1 MNHQFRYGL
10 TAMLLISAT
19 STLTAKAGL
28 AQTAQRTAQQ
38 FEGANSPSSVARAE
52 ATVKVGEQQSAH
64 PGSLAIASIYTHTVS
79 GKSAATLYV
88 RGIPVLTFLAATP
101 AANALTASTDLKF
114 GQVASVAPTAASSV
128 STNQPA
134 QSGVES
140 GVESG
145 AVSLA
150 DAPNRGLVPQSF
162 SAAAGPN
169 AQASA
174 QPSALFNLAPADR
187 AATLAAKLNQL
198 SRDGLDA
205 TSITVQWKEIK
216 GSASGQ
222 YSIQTTQGELVSLGT
237 SNTIFP
243 ETTQN
248 PEQDALQATNRL
260 RRLMGNAAPLS
271 QVQGKPQRVV
281 SAGDELASAEPPTVR
296 QVIKGMASWYG
307 PGFDGN
313 LSASGEVF
321 RQSAM
326 TAAHKSL
333 PFGTRVRV
341 TNLDTGRSVIVRI
354 NDRGPY
360 VGDRVMDLSAGAARV
375 IGLEASG
382 VAPVQLEILER
393 QATIAG
399 R

>member
-1 MNHQFRYGL
+1 MNHQFKCGL

-19 STLTAKAGL
+19 SMLTAKAGM
-28 AQTAQRTAQQ
+28 AQTAQRLEA
-38 FEGANSPSSVARAE
+38 ANLPAIPPAARAE
-52 ATVKVGEQQSAH
+52 ETVKVGEQQSFNSTK
-64 PGSLAIASIYTHTVS
+64 GNLAIASIYTHTVS

-88 RGIPVLTFLAATP
+88 RGIPVLTFLATAPP
-101 AANALTASTDLKF
+101 AALNSADLKSQDLKF
-114 GQVASVAPTAASSV
+114 GQVESSAASPAS
-128 STNQPA
+128 NQQSALPGTR
-134 QSGVES
+134 SGV
-140 GVESG
+140 
-145 AVSLA
+145 VSLA
-150 DAPNRGLVPQSF
+150 DAPTRGFVPQSF
-162 SAAAGPN
+162 
-169 AQASA
+169 ASA
-174 QPSALFNLAPADR
+174 PQPTFNAAPADR

-205 TSITVQWKEIK
+205 TGITVQWKEIK

-260 RRLMGNAAPLS
+260 RRLMGNAEPLH
-271 QVQGKPQRVV
+271 QVQGKPKLVV
-281 SAGDELASAEPPTVR
+281 SSGEDVASAASSEQPTVR
-296 QVIKGMASWYG
+296 QVIRGMASWYG
-307 PGFDGN
+307 PGFEGN

-341 TNLDTGRSVIVRI
+341 TNLDTGRSVIVRV

-360 VGDRVMDLSAGAARV
+360 VADRVMDLSAGAARV

-382 VAPVQLEILER
+382 VAPIQMEILER
-393 QATIAG
+393 NSTIAG

>member
-1 MNHQFRYGL
+1 
-10 TAMLLISAT
+10 MLLISTA
-19 STLTAKAGL
+19 STLAAKAVL
-28 AQTAQRTAQQ
+28 AQTAPEGPSFGAQ
-38 FEGANSPSSVARAE
+38 SPLARADE
-52 ATVKVGEQQSAH
+52 AVKVGEQQ
-64 PGSLAIASIYTHTVS
+64 PLTGSFAKGNQAVASIYTHTVS

-88 RGIPVLTFLAATP
+88 RGIPVLTFLAPATESVGP
-101 AANALTASTDLKF
+101 SNELSSSDIKL
-114 GQVASVAPTAASSV
+114 GQVAASTAPPAFASAP
-128 STNQPA
+128 STNP
-134 QSGVES
+134 SLSRV
-140 GVESG
+140 
-145 AVSLA
+145 LA
-150 DAPNRGLVPQSF
+150 DATTRGLVPQSF
-162 SAAAGPN
+162 QAAP
-169 AQASA
+169 QAVT
-174 QPSALFNLAPADR
+174 PADR
-187 AATLAAKLNQL
+187 AAALAAKLNQF
-198 SRDGLDA
+198 SRDGIDA
-205 TSITVQWKEIK
+205 TSITVNWKEVK
-216 GSASGQ
+216 GGSGL
-222 YSIQTTQGELVSLGT
+222 YSIQTTSGELVSLGT

-248 PEQDALQATNRL
+248 PEQDALLATNRL

-271 QVQGKPQRVV
+271 QVQGKPKSVAVDADAAAQG
-281 SAGDELASAEPPTVR
+281 ADASQVR
-296 QVIKGMASWYG
+296 QTIKGWASWYG

-360 VGDRVMDLSAGAARV
+360 VGDRIIDLSAGAARV

-382 VAPVQLEILER
+382 VAPIRLEILEKNS
-393 QATIAG
+393 TIAG

>member
-1 MNHQFRYGL
+1 MNHQFRGGL
-10 TAMLLISAT
+10 TAMLLIFTA
-19 STLTAKAGL
+19 STLAAKAVL
-28 AQTAQRTAQQ
+28 AQTAL
-38 FEGANSPSSVARAE
+38 EGPSFGAHSPIARADE
-52 ATVKVGEQQSAH
+52 AVKVGEQQPL
-64 PGSLAIASIYTHTVS
+64 PGSFAKGNQAVASIYTHTVS

-88 RGIPVLTFLAATP
+88 RGIPVLTFLAPATESFGP
-101 AANALTASTDLKF
+101 SKELSSSDIKL
-114 GQVASVAPTAASSV
+114 GQVAASTASPAFASAPTQSSLPRV
-128 STNQPA
+128 
-134 QSGVES
+134 
-140 GVESG
+140 
-145 AVSLA
+145 LA
-150 DAPNRGLVPQSF
+150 DAATRGLVPQSF
-162 SAAAGPN
+162 QPAPQAAT
-169 AQASA
+169 
-174 QPSALFNLAPADR
+174 PADR
-187 AATLAAKLNQL
+187 AAALAAKLNQF
-198 SRDGLDA
+198 SRDGIDA
-205 TSITVQWKEIK
+205 ASITVNWKEVK
-216 GSASGQ
+216 GGTGL
-222 YSIQTTQGELVSLGT
+222 YSIQTTSGELVSLGT

-248 PEQDALQATNRL
+248 PEQDALLATNRL

-271 QVQGKPQRVV
+271 QVQGKPKAVAATDADAADPSQ
-281 SAGDELASAEPPTVR
+281 VR
-296 QVIKGMASWYG
+296 QTIKGWASWYG

-360 VGDRVMDLSAGAARV
+360 VGDRIIDLSAGAARV

-382 VAPVQLEILER
+382 VAPIRLEILEKNS
-393 QATIAG
+393 TIAG